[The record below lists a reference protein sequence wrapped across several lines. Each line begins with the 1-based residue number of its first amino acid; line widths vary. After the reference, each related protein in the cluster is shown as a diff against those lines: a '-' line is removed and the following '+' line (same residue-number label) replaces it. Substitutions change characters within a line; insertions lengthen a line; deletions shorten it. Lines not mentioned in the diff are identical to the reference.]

1 MPQPKSPRSSSTRTR
16 KPTAATKRSS
26 TTTRRAAA
34 KPAAATKPE
43 TAAQDNLKSL
53 RDTLR
58 RGVVITQD
66 HLKEALDEAV
76 KAGQLS
82 RKDAT
87 ALTRKIVASGRKQAD
102 AFRKDLD
109 EVVGRG
115 RTQAA
120 KSGDRVLREVD
131 RARRRAGVGAS
142 FPISKYD
149 DLNATQVQARLGDLS
164 NPQLRKVRDYEKR
177 HANRKSV
184 LAAVERK
191 LA

>member
-16 KPTAATKRSS
+16 RSTAASKPSS
-26 TTTRRAAA
+26 TAKRTAA
-34 KPAAATKPE
+34 KPAASTNAD
-43 TAAQDNLKSL
+43 ANLKSL
-53 RDTLR
+53 RDLLR
-58 RGVVITQD
+58 RGAVVTQD
-66 HLKEALDEAV
+66 HIKDALDDAV
-76 KAGQLS
+76 KAGRMS
-82 RKDAT
+82 RKEASDVA
-87 ALTRKIVASGRKQAD
+87 RNVVASGRKQAD
-102 AFRKDLD
+102 GFRKDLD
-109 EVVGRG
+109 EVIGRG
-115 RTQAA
+115 RTTAA

-164 NPQLRKVRDYEKR
+164 KPQLRKVRDYEKR

>member
-16 KPTAATKRSS
+16 KSTAAPKSSSSAKR
-26 TTTRRAAA
+26 TAA
-34 KPAAATKPE
+34 KPAEATQSGA
-43 TAAQDNLKSL
+43 AAQDNLKSL

-87 ALTRKIVASGRKQAD
+87 ALTRKLVASGRKQAD
-102 AFRKDLD
+102 GFRKDLD
-109 EVVGRG
+109 EAVGRG

-164 NPQLRKVRDYEKR
+164 KPQLRKVRDYEKR
-177 HANRKSV
+177 RANRKSV